1 MPTPAWPVTPQP
13 TTTRKKAHTTPPTQ
27 PPAQTPGA
35 REPGTRVS
43 TDYAHAIAEGHSRLA
58 HGAYAQ
64 QSGIDL
70 SMESIGAPSDTT
82 PWPRR
87 SSPASR
93 KSCCAANDSPPAS
106 RRASGFSGTSN
117 ASTTPSGGTQASIAS
132 RVRTTT
138 PQRSHRSL
146 ATRCQRKRAN
156 SMVDASGSIGRTG
169 CAPSPSRGRAV
180 ATNCRLPLNSPHR
193 GAMIVRPCGTTGPS
207 CHSERERCTPL
218 CAVVR

>member
-1 MPTPAWPVTPQP
+1 MACDPQP
-13 TTTRKKAHTTPPTQ
+13 TTTRRKAHTTPPTQ
-27 PPAQTPGA
+27 PPHKHQGHVNP
-35 REPGTRVS
+35 
-43 TDYAHAIAEGHSRLA
+43 AHASAPTMPTRSPRATHARPRRLRETVR
-58 HGAYAQ
+58 HR
-64 QSGIDL
+64 S

-93 KSCCAANDSPPAS
+93 KSCCAANDSPPAN
-106 RRASGFSGTSN
+106 RRASGFSGTSD
-117 ASTTPSGGTQASIAS
+117 ASTTPSGGTQASITS

-146 ATRCQRKRAN
+146 ATRRQRKRAN

-169 CAPSPSRGRAV
+169 CDLSPSRGRAV

-193 GAMIVRPCGTTGPS
+193 GAMIVRPCGTTGSS